1 MQLFPT
7 NAKVG
12 CNFTSE
18 PICNLGDN
26 LSVLFTQFSACTSLE
41 CNISMIP
48 KQKGASSSQL
58 SLSN

>member
-18 PICNLGDN
+18 PVCNLGDN
-26 LSVLFTQFSACTSLE
+26 LSVLFTQFSACTALK
-41 CNISMIP
+41 CNISVTP
-48 KQKGASSSQL
+48 KQKGAL
-58 SLSN
+58 SCGSA